1 MASVTI
7 ALDYDAGVADVPT
20 ELRLVDRPGTEATLH
35 VDASPEAVWA
45 LVSDV
50 TMPVRFSDELHEVRW
65 LDGAERPAVAAR
77 FVGRNR
83 HAAVGEWE
91 TTCTITR
98 CDPPREF
105 AWAVED
111 PDDPVADWG
120 FSLTPDDGGTRLTQW
135 VRFGT
140 ARSGLSPAIEAMPD
154 KESKIL
160 HGRLGQLR
168 ANMERNL
175 AGIAGELG
183 AQDASATDQP
193 S

>member
-1 MASVTI
+1 VS
-7 ALDYDAGVADVPT
+7 DAPT
-20 ELRLVDRPGTEATLH
+20 ELRLVDRPGTQATIH
-35 VDASPEAVWA
+35 VDASPAAVWA

-50 TMPVRFSDELHEVRW
+50 TLPARFSEELQVVWW
-65 LDGAERPAVAAR
+65 LDGAEGPAVAAR

-83 HAAVGEWE
+83 HAAIGEWE

-98 CDPPREF
+98 CDPPRAF

-120 FSLTPDDGGTRLTQW
+120 FSLDPDDGGTLLTQW
-135 VRFGT
+135 MRFGT
-140 ARSGLSPAIEAMPD
+140 ARSGLNPAIESMPD

-168 ANMERNL
+168 GDMERNL

-183 AQDASATDQP
+183 AQDESATDQP